1 MRNLHK
7 LYYKD
12 YFKDITFSLD
22 KEKVESHGNL
32 VDMIKESIVG
42 QDFQTYDYLE
52 KEKLYDDRDDN
63 GALKF
68 MKCELQV
75 QYPGLITGIGI
86 RHEASVKGEFKLGMH
101 FDYTTGLP
109 VIYGSS
115 VKGVLRAYFKDK
127 YEKEG
132 VDVDA
137 LIADIFDGK
146 DYSDRNTELENRKS
160 KPMYDRDV
168 FFDAIIVKPNKKGKI
183 LDSDALASHG
193 GDKHNDPFAEPKPIA
208 FVKIASG
215 VTLRFRFRL
224 RDTKDGDKVVMT
236 GGDKLKIFRNIL
248 TSFGIGAKTNVG
260 FGQLIEVKGNLSF

>member
-12 YFKDITFSLD
+12 YFKKVDFRRNLD
-22 KEKVESHGNL
+22 SKVKTKVLESNEKAILESNRL
-32 VDMIKESIVG
+32 LTKPVSKSDLPDDK
-42 QDFQTYDYLE
+42 LE
-52 KEKLYDDRDDN
+52 GYADD
-63 GALKF
+63 KF
-68 MKCELQV
+68 ELQV
-75 QYPGLITGIGI
+75 QYPGLVTGIGI

-168 FFDAIIVKPNKKGKI
+168 FFDAIIVEANKKGKI

-193 GDKHNDPFAEPKPIA
+193 GDKHDDPFAEPNPIA

-215 VTLRFRFRL
+215 VTLRFRFIL
-224 RDTKDGDKVVMT
+224 RVTKDGDKVVMT
-236 GGDKLKIFRNIL
+236 GGDKLNIFQDIL
-248 TSFGIGAKTNVG
+248 TTFGIGAKTNVG
-260 FGQLIEVKGNLSF
+260 YGQFK

>member
-12 YFKDITFSLD
+12 YFTKVDFKKSLD
-22 KEKVESHGNL
+22 SKLNEKAVLESNRL
-32 VDMIKESIVG
+32 LTKPVLKSDLPDDK
-42 QDFQTYDYLE
+42 LE
-52 KEKLYDDRDDN
+52 GYAND
-63 GALKF
+63 KF
-68 MKCELQV
+68 ELQV
-75 QYPGLITGIGI
+75 QYPGLVTGIGI

-146 DYSDRNTELENRKS
+146 DYSDRNTELENRKF

-193 GDKHNDPFAEPKPIA
+193 GDKHDDPFAEPKPIA